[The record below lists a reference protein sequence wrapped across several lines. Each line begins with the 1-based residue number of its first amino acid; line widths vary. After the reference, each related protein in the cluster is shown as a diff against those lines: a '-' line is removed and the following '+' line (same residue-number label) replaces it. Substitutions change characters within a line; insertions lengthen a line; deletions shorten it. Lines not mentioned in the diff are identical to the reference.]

1 MKQVLENLKTGLVRV
16 VDVPTPGVR
25 AGYVL
30 SRTRVSLISAGT
42 ERMLIEFGQ
51 ASWWGKARREPE
63 RLRQVFEK
71 MHTDGLVATLEAV
84 QAKLD
89 REIPLGYA
97 NVGVVTESGCEGFRA
112 GDRVVSNG
120 VHAEF
125 VAVARNLCA
134 RVPDGVTDEAA
145 SFTVLAA
152 IALEGVRRAAPQLGE
167 VFCVCGLGPIGL
179 LAVQLLRAN
188 GCRVLATD
196 LSRERLELA
205 AGFGA
210 ETFDLRS
217 GIDPV
222 MAARAATGGRGV
234 DGVLVCTATS
244 SAAPM
249 RQAAQMSRQRGRVV
263 LVGVAGLELDR
274 ADFYKSEVR
283 LEVSCSYG
291 PGRYDAQYEERGQDY
306 PYAHVRWTAQRNF
319 EAVLELMERGALDVG
334 PLISHR
340 FAVERAEE
348 AYAVLTG
355 GGASLGILLQ
365 YADGALGETTV
376 CLPLTGQEARPTKRD
391 VNRDRK
397 GKGVIGFIGAGNYA
411 SKVLLPALVAAGAQ
425 LHTIVSREGVSAAAA
440 GRKFGFGR
448 ASSDIDAV
456 LANAEIDTVFIAT
469 PHESHAE
476 LVLETLAAGKHVFV
490 EKPLATRLE
499 DVERIGM
506 ALGAGQRLCVGFN
519 RRFAPLTIDLQ
530 RQLAALSGPKAM
542 VMTVNAGTVSAGTV
556 RGGHLAAR
564 DRLIGEGCHFIDLL
578 RHLAGAPVGRV
589 RSSLISDGGVV
600 TVEFTDGSVG
610 TLHYLTNGHRS
621 VAKEKLQVFCGGRVL
636 EIDNFRR
643 LTVHGGS
650 GSRRMWRQDKGQAG
664 LVGAFVGAVRDAS
677 LAEPIA
683 VAELLEVSRVTI
695 EAAL

>member
-1 MKQVLENLKTGLVRV
+1 MKQVLESLKTGLVSV
-16 VDVPTPGVR
+16 VEVPRPQVR
-25 AGYVL
+25 AGSVL
-30 SRTRVSLISAGT
+30 GRTRTSLISAGT

-63 RLRQVFEK
+63 RVRRVFEK
-71 MHTDGLVATLEAV
+71 MRTDGVAATLEAV

-97 NVGVVTESGCEGFRA
+97 NVAVVEESGCAEFRV

-125 VAVARNLCA
+125 VTVAKNLCA

-145 SFTVLAA
+145 SFTVLGA
-152 IALEGVRRAAPQLGE
+152 IALEGVRRAGPQLGE

-217 GIDPV
+217 GVDPV

-244 SAAPM
+244 SSAPV

-263 LVGVAGLELDR
+263 LVGVAGMELDR
-274 ADFYKSEVR
+274 SDFYKSEVR

-306 PYAHVRWTAQRNF
+306 PFAHVRWTAQRNF
-319 EAVLELMERGALDVG
+319 EAVLGLMASGALDVR
-334 PLISHR
+334 PLVSHR

-355 GGASLGILLQ
+355 GGPSLGILLE
-365 YADGALGETTV
+365 YAGAAQADATV
-376 CLPLTGQEARPTKRD
+376 WLERSQSVRTSGNGTG
-391 VNRDRK
+391 V
-397 GKGVIGFIGAGNYA
+397 GFIGAGNYA
-411 SKVLLPALVAAGAQ
+411 VKALLPALVATGAQ
-425 LHTIVSREGVSAAAA
+425 LHTIVSREGVSAAQA
-440 GRKFGFGR
+440 GRRFGFAR
-448 ASSDIDAV
+448 ASSDMDAV
-456 LANAEIDTVFIAT
+456 LTDATVGTVFIAT

-476 LVLETLAAGKHVFV
+476 LVLEALAAGKHVFV
-490 EKPLATRLE
+490 EKPLATKLE
-499 DVERIGM
+499 DVRRIGM
-506 ALGAGQRLCVGFN
+506 AVGAGQRLGVGFN
-519 RRFAPLTIDLQ
+519 RRFAPLAGELK
-530 RQLAALSGPKAM
+530 RQLAGLSGPKAM
-542 VMTVNAGTVSAGTV
+542 VMTVNAGAAAAGHWS
-556 RGGHLAAR
+556 GR
-564 DRLIGEGCHFIDLL
+564 DRLIGEGCHFVDFL
-578 RHLAGAPVGRV
+578 RFLAGARIGRARCSRV
-589 RSSLISDGGVV
+589 LGGGVMGL
-600 TVEFTDGSVG
+600 EFEDGSVG
-610 TLHYLTNGHRS
+610 TVNYLTEGHRS
-621 VAKEKLQVFCGGRVL
+621 VAKERLEVFCGGRVL
-636 EIDNFRR
+636 ELDNFRQLR
-643 LTVHGGS
+643 VHGGA
-650 GSRRMWRQDKGQAG
+650 GSRRLWRQDKGNAV
-664 LVGAFVGAVRDAS
+664 LVAEFMKAVCDPAV
-677 LAEPIA
+677 ADPIA
-683 VAELLEVSRVTI
+683 LEELLEVSRVVI
-695 EAAL
+695 EAAGG

>member
-1 MKQVLENLKTGLVRV
+1 LKQLLENLKTGLVRV
-16 VDVPTPGVR
+16 VEVPRPGVR

-30 SRTRVSLISAGT
+30 SRTRASLISAGT
-42 ERMLIEFGQ
+42 ERMLVEFGQ

-71 MHTDGLVATLEAV
+71 MHTDGVMATLEAV

-97 NVGVVTESGCEGFRA
+97 NVGVVSESGVSEFRP

-125 VAVARNLCA
+125 VTVARNLCA
-134 RVPDGVTDEAA
+134 RVPDQVSDETAA
-145 SFTVLAA
+145 FTVLGA

-196 LSRERLELA
+196 LSRDRLALA
-205 AGFGA
+205 AGLGA
-210 ETFDLRS
+210 ETIDLRA
-217 GIDPV
+217 GVDPV

-244 SAAPM
+244 STSPV

-291 PGRYDAQYEERGQDY
+291 PGRYDAQYEEQGRDY

-319 EAVLELMERGALDVG
+319 EAVLGLMGSGALDVR

-348 AYAVLTG
+348 AYGVLTG
-355 GGASLGILLQ
+355 GGPSLGILLE
-365 YADGALGETTV
+365 YGADASGEATVELGR
-376 CLPLTGQEARPTKRD
+376 TGRGARPT
-391 VNRDRK
+391 V
-397 GKGVIGFIGAGNYA
+397 GTAVGFIGAGNYA
-411 SKVLLPALVAAGAQ
+411 LKTLLPALGKAGAS

-440 GRKFGFGR
+440 GRKFGFLR

-456 LANAEIDTVFIAT
+456 LTNADLDTVFIAT

-476 LVLETLAAGKHVFV
+476 LVLEALAAGKHVFV

-499 DVERIGM
+499 DLERIWL
-506 ALGAGQRLCVGFN
+506 ALGDGQRLCVGFN
-519 RRFAPLTIDLQ
+519 RRFSPLTIDLQ
-530 RQLAALSGPKAM
+530 RHLRGLTGVKSM
-542 VMTVNAGTVSAGTV
+542 VMMVNAGDLPGV
-556 RGGHLAAR
+556 R
-564 DRLIGEGCHFIDLL
+564 DRMVGEGCHFIDLL
-578 RHLAGAPVGRV
+578 RHLAGVPVGRV
-589 RSSLISDGGVV
+589 RSSLQGEGGTV
-600 TVEFTDGSVG
+600 TLEFVDGSVG
-610 TLHYLTNGHRS
+610 TVHYFTNGHRS
-621 VAKEKLQVFCGGRVL
+621 VAKEKLQVFCGGKVL

-643 LTVHGGS
+643 LWVHGGS
-650 GSRRMWRQDKGQAG
+650 GGRRLWRQDKGQLG
-664 LVGAFVGAVRDAS
+664 LVAAFMAAVRDGR
-677 LAEPIA
+677 LADPIP
-683 VAELLEVSRVTI
+683 VEELFEVSRVTL
-695 EAAL
+695 EAAGG

>member
-1 MKQVLENLKTGLVRV
+1 MKQVLESLKTGIVSVVEVPVPQVR
-16 VDVPTPGVR
+16 P
-25 AGYVL
+25 GYVL
-30 SRTRVSLISAGT
+30 GRTRTSLISAGT

-63 RLRQVFEK
+63 RVRQVFEK
-71 MHTDGLVATLEAV
+71 MRTDGVVATLEAV

-97 NVGVVTESGCEGFRA
+97 NVAVVSESGCAEFEA

-120 VHAEF
+120 VHAEY
-125 VAVARNLCA
+125 VTVARNLCA

-196 LSRERLELA
+196 LSGERLALA

-217 GIDPV
+217 GVDPV

-244 SAAPM
+244 STSPV

-291 PGRYDAQYEERGQDY
+291 PGRYDPRYEEQGQDY
-306 PYAHVRWTAQRNF
+306 PFAHVRWTAQRNF
-319 EAVLELMERGALDVG
+319 EAVLAMMASGALEVR

-355 GGASLGILLQ
+355 GTASLGILLE
-365 YADGALGETTV
+365 YGEGLGEATILLGETE
-376 CLPLTGQEARPTKRD
+376 TGQGARPTARATGA
-391 VNRDRK
+391 V
-397 GKGVIGFIGAGNYA
+397 GFIGAGSYA
-411 SKVLLPALVAAGAQ
+411 VKALLPALVAAGAG
-425 LHTIVSREGVSAAAA
+425 LRTIVSREGVSAAQA
-440 GRKFGFGR
+440 GRKFGFAR
-448 ASSDIDAV
+448 ASSDLDAV
-456 LANAEIDTVFIAT
+456 LADPEIDTVFIAT
-469 PHESHAE
+469 PHDSHAE
-476 LVLETLAAGKHVFV
+476 LVLEALAAGKHVFV
-490 EKPLATRLE
+490 EKPLATRME
-499 DVERIGM
+499 DVRRIELSVGR
-506 ALGAGQRLCVGFN
+506 GQRLCVGFN
-519 RRFAPLTIDLQ
+519 RRFAPLALDLK
-530 RQLAALSGPKAM
+530 RQLVGLSGPKAM
-542 VMTVNAGTVSAGTV
+542 VMTVNAGAALAGH
-556 RGGHLAAR
+556 GLAGQGAAK
-564 DRLIGEGCHFIDLL
+564 DRLIGEGCHFVDFL
-578 RHLAGAPVGRV
+578 RFVAGARIGRV
-589 RSSLISDGGVV
+589 RCSRVGDGGVIGL
-600 TVEFTDGSVG
+600 EFVDGSVG
-610 TLHYLTNGHRS
+610 TVNYLTTGHGS
-621 VAKEKLQVFCGGRVL
+621 VAKERLEVFCGGRVL
-636 EIDNFRR
+636 ELDNFRR
-643 LTVHGGS
+643 LRVHGG
-650 GSRRMWRQDKGQAG
+650 GFRRRLWRQDKGNSS
-664 LVGAFVGAVRDAS
+664 LVAAFMATVRDPA
-677 LAEPIA
+677 LADAIA
-683 VAELLEVSRVTI
+683 IEELLEVSRATI
-695 EAAL
+695 EAAG

>member
-1 MKQVLENLKTGLVRV
+1 MKQVLESLKTGIVSVVEVPVPKVR
-16 VDVPTPGVR
+16 P
-25 AGYVL
+25 GYVL
-30 SRTRVSLISAGT
+30 GRTRTSLISAGT

-63 RLRQVFEK
+63 RVRQVFEK
-71 MHTDGLVATLEAV
+71 MRTDGVVATLEAV

-97 NVGVVTESGCEGFRA
+97 NVSVVSESGCAEFEA

-120 VHAEF
+120 VHAEY
-125 VAVARNLCA
+125 VTVARNLCA

-196 LSRERLELA
+196 LSSERLALA

-217 GIDPV
+217 GLDPV
-222 MAARAATGGRGV
+222 LAARAATGGRGV

-244 SAAPM
+244 STSPV

-291 PGRYDAQYEERGQDY
+291 PGRYDPRYEEQGQDY

-319 EAVLELMERGALDVG
+319 EAVLAMMASGALDVR

-340 FAVERAEE
+340 FAVERAGE

-355 GGASLGILLQ
+355 GAPSLGILLE
-365 YADGALGETTV
+365 YGEGLGETTI
-376 CLPLTGQEARPTKRD
+376 LLGEEKPETGQ
-391 VNRDRK
+391 
-397 GKGVIGFIGAGNYA
+397 GA
-411 SKVLLPALVAAGAQ
+411 
-425 LHTIVSREGVSAAAA
+425 H
-440 GRKFGFGR
+440 
-448 ASSDIDAV
+448 
-456 LANAEIDTVFIAT
+456 
-469 PHESHAE
+469 
-476 LVLETLAAGKHVFV
+476 
-490 EKPLATRLE
+490 
-499 DVERIGM
+499 
-506 ALGAGQRLCVGFN
+506 
-519 RRFAPLTIDLQ
+519 RR
-530 RQLAALSGPKAM
+530 
-542 VMTVNAGTVSAGTV
+542 
-556 RGGHLAAR
+556 
-564 DRLIGEGCHFIDLL
+564 
-578 RHLAGAPVGRV
+578 
-589 RSSLISDGGVV
+589 
-600 TVEFTDGSVG
+600 
-610 TLHYLTNGHRS
+610 
-621 VAKEKLQVFCGGRVL
+621 
-636 EIDNFRR
+636 
-643 LTVHGGS
+643 
-650 GSRRMWRQDKGQAG
+650 
-664 LVGAFVGAVRDAS
+664 
-677 LAEPIA
+677 
-683 VAELLEVSRVTI
+683 
-695 EAAL
+695 